1 MRRLGRNFKYLIIK
15 ILFFG
20 NARVSN
26 DQLFFSPFWVRHIY
40 TVMANTVSTVT
51 SDYHTLWSF
60 SVRMCRAPSFH
71 GQKHCPSLSLYSV
84 CVCVCMCGCVCV
96 CVYTCV
102 CACGCVCMCAHVCM
116 CVYLLHNYARTLVDI
131 YIKKKKKW
139 ITFSISMYITCVS
152 LFSALS
158 HRVGALQISI
168 IIIYVLQ
175 MLCYHQQ
182 KLDQIASA

>member
-1 MRRLGRNFKYLIIK
+1 
-15 ILFFG
+15 
-20 NARVSN
+20 
-26 DQLFFSPFWVRHIY
+26 
-40 TVMANTVSTVT
+40 MANTVSTVT

-84 CVCVCMCGCVCV
+84 CVCVCACAGVCVCV

-131 YIKKKKKW
+131 YIKKKKMDN
-139 ITFSISMYITCVS
+139 IFHLDVHYVCQLVQRFEPQGRCFTNFHDYYLCTSDAV
-152 LFSALS
+152 LS
-158 HRVGALQISI
+158 PAKARPDS
-168 IIIYVLQ
+168 
-175 MLCYHQQ
+175 
-182 KLDQIASA
+182 